1 MCKALHRMGSSMFS
15 MVIQGGGLSAL
26 FSIFVNEVITV
37 HYGYPAAFYLYGVFT
52 FATAVLVLLL
62 RERYD
67 WKHYL
72 NDSTKQLLD
81 VIQKTKIDKEDDDTA

>member
-37 HYGYPAAFYLYGVFT
+37 KYGYAASFYVYGVFT
-52 FATAVLVLLL
+52 VATAVLVLLL
-62 RERYD
+62 RERYN
-67 WKHYL
+67 WQHYL
-72 NDSTKQLLD
+72 SDSTKQLMH
-81 VIQKTKIDKEDDDTA
+81 VIKQEKLENEEDTA